1 MAIPLSAHLNSNLF
15 DDYIERAQQHA
26 SMLKE
31 TQSVSTSAN
40 ICREHTASVQMQR
53 GRTLILVLLKKE
65 NLEATAAAAAAVA
78 VYSGNHLLFI
88 LLRLETKT

>member
-53 GRTLILVLLKKE
+53 SRTLILVLLKKE
-65 NLEATAAAAAAVA
+65 DLEATAAAAAAA

-88 LLRLETKT
+88 LLRLEIKT